1 LFENVFPRR
10 SLFYEK
16 IVQAEWKEKN
26 LFNFLFRSAAY
37 FIQQIVQIESRAFKL
52 VLTFTQKTRF
62 LLMFA

>member
-1 LFENVFPRR
+1 MFFRGAAY
-10 SLFYEK
+10 FIQQ

-26 LFNFLFRSAAY
+26 LFNFLFRAAAY

-62 LLMFA
+62 LSMFT

>member
-1 LFENVFPRR
+1 MFFRAATY
-10 SLFYEK
+10 FIQQ

-52 VLTFTQKTRF
+52 VLTFTQKTRL
-62 LLMFA
+62 LLMFT